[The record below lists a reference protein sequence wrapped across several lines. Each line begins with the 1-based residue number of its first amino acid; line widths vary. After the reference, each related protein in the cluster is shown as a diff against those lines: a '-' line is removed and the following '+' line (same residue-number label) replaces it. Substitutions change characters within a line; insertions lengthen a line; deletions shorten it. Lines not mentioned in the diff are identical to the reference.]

1 MKKRLP
7 TPTQSAALAD
17 KDGRPTTHSYRW
29 MDSVGAAVTDTQD
42 NLEAKDTFIASGAH
56 GAVLYKAASDW
67 AWLSPGTSGQIL
79 QSNGASANPSWV
91 NAGASELASSTVS
104 GTATNIILSG
114 TWDVFELEL
123 LLFDLSHNAGGNPL
137 LRIELSDDNGST
149 SKTIEGSYIRN
160 LDGTLSGNK
169 ENATAF
175 IISAPIDQTAQ
186 HLCGVVKIYRANVA
200 SAPKLVDAQTS
211 FFNGGT
217 EGQHITQGRVNMSAV
232 NHIKLTWSSGSFDAG
247 TVILRG
253 KR

>member
-17 KDGRPTTHSYRW
+17 KEGKPSSHTYRW

-42 NLEAKDTFIASGAH
+42 NLEAKDTFIAGGAH

-67 AWLSPGTSGQIL
+67 AWLAPGTSGQLL
-79 QSNGASANPSWV
+79 QSNGASANPTWV

-104 GTATNIILSG
+104 GTPASIILSG

-123 LLFDLSHNAGGNPL
+123 LLFDLSHNGGSKQN
-137 LRIELSDDNGST
+137 LRIELSDDSGST
-149 SKTIEGSYIRN
+149 FETIEGSLITN
-160 LDGTLSGNK
+160 DDGTLSANK
-169 ENATAF
+169 NDG
-175 IISAPIDQTAQ
+175 IYKISADLTSGAQ
-186 HLCGVVKIYRANVA
+186 HLCGVVRIYRANVA
-200 SAPKLVDAQTS
+200 SAPKIIDVQTS
-211 FFNGGT
+211 FYNSGV
-217 EGQHITQGRVNMSAV
+217 EGQFITQGRVNMSAV
-232 NHIKLTWSSGSFDAG
+232 NYIRLTWSTGSFDAG